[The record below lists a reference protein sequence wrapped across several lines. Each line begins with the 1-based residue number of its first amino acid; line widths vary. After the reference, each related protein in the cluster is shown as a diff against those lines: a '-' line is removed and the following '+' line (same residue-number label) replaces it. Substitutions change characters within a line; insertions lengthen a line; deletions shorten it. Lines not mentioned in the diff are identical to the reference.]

1 MFTPS
6 FMAQGREAQTW
17 SMVACPRTEGVGGT
31 QYFLRLRLF
40 PVGGAVAG
48 LAGQTHATT
57 PTASTAA
64 LAPGA
69 H

>member
-1 MFTPS
+1 MSIALPVIFQMI
-6 FMAQGREAQTW
+6 FCML
-17 SMVACPRTEGVGGT
+17 
-31 QYFLRLRLF
+31 LRLRLF